1 MVKSGEAEAVPN
13 NADWTMKSGDLTNKN
28 ADWTMK
34 SGDLTNKNADW
45 TMKSGDFNQQKCWLN
60 HEKVVI

>member
-34 SGDLTNKNADW
+34 SGDLTNK
-45 TMKSGDFNQQKCWLN
+45 KGDLMGYNEDN
-60 HEKVVI
+60 MGI